1 MCPCPNGL
9 ADRARLGK
17 SMEATVLIVDLE
29 RDESEST
36 THAVADVETAHNLMR
51 ELVAKYRAHWCEIEV
66 MEDDSIAISIACNNA
81 L

>member
-1 MCPCPNGL
+1 
-9 ADRARLGK
+9 
-17 SMEATVLIVDLE
+17 MEANVLIVDIE

-36 THAVADVETAHNLMR
+36 THAVADVEAAHTLMR